1 MPSLETKV
9 ELRGARG
16 SLIPNLLL
24 QSDYAE
30 SDVLEVLLLAATPK
44 TIEINVTTISYIY
57 ILQDGGTTANIQI
70 VKDGGAENW
79 TVNKVFLLSGIDS
92 CASLVLTA
100 DADAVVHIYI
110 GG

>member
-1 MPSLETKV
+1 M
-9 ELRGARG
+9 ELRGTRG

-24 QSDYAE
+24 QADYTE
-30 SDVLEVLLLAATPK
+30 SDVLEVALTSGVAK
-44 TIEINVTTISYIY
+44 TIEINVATISYIY
-57 ILQDGGTTANIQI
+57 ILQDDGTSANIKI
-70 VKDGGAENW
+70 VKDGEATDW
-79 TVNKVFLLSGIDS
+79 TINKAFLLSGIDS

>member
-1 MPSLETKV
+1 M
-9 ELRGARG
+9 
-16 SLIPNLLL
+16 
-24 QSDYAE
+24 
-30 SDVLEVLLLAATPK
+30 EVALAAATPK

-57 ILQDGGTTANIQI
+57 ILQDDSTSANIEI

-79 TVNKVFLLSGIDS
+79 TVDKVFLLSGIDT
-92 CASLVLTA
+92 CTSLVLTA